1 MKKISFRVRNF
12 DKEQF
17 LTFNIDNDATLD
29 EEVLDFIENEE
40 PKGVVPVIFEEGE
53 EFDTFSYDITDKIH
67 ICELSNQEINAEMV
81 LRVLRSIVLAL
92 IDMSEYRIPLSYLV
106 LNRNYIY
113 VDSEY
118 QIEFVCVPLEDM
130 QEEADVNTFLRNLL
144 ASLRF
149 EPSEN
154 GDYVAKLFTY
164 INNEAMFNLRN
175 MVALVEELMDEMNVE
190 IPEND
195 SAEIYADYQEVLDVA
210 EELEEEEPLLDQDLE
225 QNNIEEPE
233 EAAVEEEEYV
243 VEEPAEEPVI
253 QEPIGELKA
262 QELDEEESTDED
274 IEEAVEEP
282 AEESEELAE
291 SEGASEETIEEENP
305 EDSDAA
311 ILTQEPDTSQEIVNK
326 LKERLAR
333 NKKSQ
338 DAETDEGDDSGE
350 AGEDKKGGK
359 RPAFKTKDTSVT
371 GVVIQDELDEFLAE
385 KEMEEQ
391 LEHHEESNLKIKKNI
406 KVSRA
411 SIVKNTQEELKAA
424 EEAMEGEDE
433 VTDTD
438 NGEDE
443 ASQAASTAA
452 PANNTEV
459 PKVNPYL
466 IRVNTNERVMITKQ
480 NFKIGKTGMG
490 VDYTVTGNSAVS
502 RVHAIIT
509 NQDGDYYIKDNKSTN
524 HTYVNGKIVNE
535 GENALLTDG
544 CKIVLGDEEFTF
556 KLG

>member
-210 EELEEEEPLLDQDLE
+210 EELEEEDPLLDQDLE

-243 VEEPAEEPVI
+243 VEEPVEEPVI
-253 QEPIGELKA
+253 QEPTGELKA

-338 DAETDEGDDSGE
+338 DAETDEGDDSSE

-424 EEAMEGEDE
+424 EEAMGGEDE

-443 ASQAASTAA
+443 ASQTASTAA

-480 NFKIGKTGMG
+480 SFKIGKTGMG